1 MMRVVYVLEDTAH
14 AQFVPPL
21 FRRLAGEASV
31 DLAEQVLRPMG
42 GAGRTI
48 EGFRRLLRDIRTGA
62 AEQPDAIVVGIDA
75 DCSGRGARSRQV
87 GVACERAGYLGVVV
101 VAEPEPH
108 VESWYFADTAA
119 FQRLLRVADLPP
131 APSVRCRKDDYK
143 DRLRDA
149 VRSGGGPAP
158 LGGVEYGPEIVE
170 EMSVHRAGRS
180 APSLRRFADDAR
192 AVLRG
197 YAAQGG
203 ESA

>member
-1 MMRVVYVLEDTAH
+1 MRVVYVLEDTAH

-21 FRRLAGEASV
+21 FWRLAGEASV
-31 DLAEQVLRPMG
+31 ALTEQPLHPMG

-48 EGFRRLLRDIRTGA
+48 EGFRKLLADIRQGI

-75 DCSGRGARSRQV
+75 DCSGRGARREQLAR
-87 GVACERAGYLGVVV
+87 ACEREGYLGVVA

-108 VESWYFADTAA
+108 IESWYFADTAA

-143 DRLRDA
+143 DRLREA

-158 LGGVEYGPEIVE
+158 LGGVEYGPEIVAA
-170 EMSVHRAGRS
+170 MNVHRAGRN
-180 APSLRRFADDAR
+180 APSLRRFADEAR
-192 AVLRG
+192 ACLRG
-197 YAAQGG
+197 YAAHG
-203 ESA
+203 EEGA